1 MPWHDHPSPFFVLS
15 NFIFVEQFLS
25 GMSQG
30 PDPNDVPP
38 VQAQAPLMTS
48 GFANFQECQ
57 TIEEEDSSEYEDS
70 SDEQ

>member
-1 MPWHDHPSPFFVLS
+1 
-15 NFIFVEQFLS
+15 
-25 GMSQG
+25 MSQG

-38 VQAQAPLMTS
+38 VQAQAPLMTG
-48 GFANFQECQ
+48 GFANFQKCQ

>member
-38 VQAQAPLMTS
+38 VQAQAPLMT
-48 GFANFQECQ
+48 GGFQECQ